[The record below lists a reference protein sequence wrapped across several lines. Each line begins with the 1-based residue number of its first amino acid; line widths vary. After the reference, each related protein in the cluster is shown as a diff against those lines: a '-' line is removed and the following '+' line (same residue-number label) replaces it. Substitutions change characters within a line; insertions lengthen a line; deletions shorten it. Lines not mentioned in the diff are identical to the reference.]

1 LESIGQQAFP
11 PRLPRL
17 QVQGEGEQIEHSSSS
32 SSSNDS
38 DPTIVNL
45 RNEKTRS
52 LREIYEQKDDVDQQ
66 AHFAM
71 LSYQPIYFEEAI
83 KE

>member
-1 LESIGQQAFP
+1 VESIGQQAFP

-17 QVQGEGEQIEHSSSS
+17 QVQGEGEKTKHSSSS

-45 RNEKTRS
+45 RNEKTRN
-52 LREIYEQKDDVDQQ
+52 LREIYEQNDDMDQQ
-66 AHFAM
+66 AYFAM
-71 LSYQPIYFEEAI
+71 LCYQPV
-83 KE
+83 